1 MTHFYEF
8 TERRCISQSACFAK
22 FLVWFHAGRILPR
35 SGRAREPLAAVA
47 VPLPEGERDEKE
59 EGKMKTTKGG
69 KAMNPTDAFRKEQRK
84 KELKRNKK
92 ERKKVRDVGILK
104 KDPEAIWE
112 QIEKLEKMKA
122 DGALDKARKH
132 KKRQLEDTYNLIVKK
147 RKEYEQK
154 MKEKGEQP
162 IMFSHLAPPKRRP
175 TGDEDGRANPKP
187 EDSVY
192 YHPTLNPSGAPPPG
206 KPPMYK
212 SSIGPRIPPPSS
224 SSTGASS
231 SMSESEAGPT
241 TLPPPPPPPPL
252 PDTSES
258 IDPPAPPFPLPP
270 LPPLPPPPPKPNSD
284 AALPGLPLPPPG
296 PPLRESVSGH
306 TVLPPPLPPSQRS
319 SNPPPASSAN
329 ESKTDS
335 AWVPASV
342 RVKRESALPKPKPK
356 VQQQQQLSTAS
367 ISRPSVTLI
376 RSDARPSSAA
386 PKPPSMDDS
395 YLAFL
400 EDMKELGALD
410 G

>member
-1 MTHFYEF
+1 
-8 TERRCISQSACFAK
+8 
-22 FLVWFHAGRILPR
+22 
-35 SGRAREPLAAVA
+35 
-47 VPLPEGERDEKE
+47 
-59 EGKMKTTKGG
+59 MKTTKGG

-335 AWVPASV
+335 AWVSTLDLFCIFTSASNPFV
-342 RVKRESALPKPKPK
+342 N
-356 VQQQQQLSTAS
+356 AS
-367 ISRPSVTLI
+367 NPFPYCSNVWILAFVTL
-376 RSDARPSSAA
+376 SDVTLFAA
-386 PKPPSMDDS
+386 LSCVASTTPATWVVTKII
-395 YLAFL
+395 
-400 EDMKELGALD
+400 
-410 G
+410 

>member
-1 MTHFYEF
+1 
-8 TERRCISQSACFAK
+8 
-22 FLVWFHAGRILPR
+22 
-35 SGRAREPLAAVA
+35 
-47 VPLPEGERDEKE
+47 
-59 EGKMKTTKGG
+59 MKTTKGG

-335 AWVPASV
+335 AWPLVVLPPPPPPPGLSPKSYDMEAAGTSKDTPGLKEDTAA
-342 RVKRESALPKPKPK
+342 RVLPPPPPPSLPPLPPM
-356 VQQQQQLSTAS
+356 QSDMLSPGVMRLPPPPPPPD
-367 ISRPSVTLI
+367 SRPSLMAPGV
-376 RSDARPSSAA
+376 SRP
-386 PKPPSMDDS
+386 PPPPPGFPRLKCQYHHMHPVWFSFFFD
-395 YLAFL
+395 
-400 EDMKELGALD
+400 
-410 G
+410 